1 MVRLKDDRATFS
13 LRGTAAAAARP
24 VRLVMPFL
32 IFVSL
37 CLLLLSRLNHSA
49 LNEARW
55 RVASWMSPALE
66 VAMVPLAPF
75 RQMAKRVAAQVDL
88 SSELERLRAE
98 NQKLSNWEWRARGLE
113 QRLSELEALSRVV
126 NEPKLAFI
134 TARVIADSS
143 GAFARTVIISAGRN
157 QNLKPGYP
165 VISADGLVGRI
176 VNTGSDSA
184 RVLLASDLNSRIPV
198 TIGKGGVRAILAGD
212 NGPLPRLLYIPPGAG
227 IAIGDDIATSGTGG
241 LFPSGL
247 RIGKV
252 MGDLSSPR
260 VALRANLDK
269 LEYVSVLFFD
279 DPAQGLLGELTGVPS
294 RGRASNEEYGGASRA
309 KGGAP

>member
-1 MVRLKDDRATFS
+1 
-13 LRGTAAAAARP
+13 
-24 VRLVMPFL
+24 
-32 IFVSL
+32 
-37 CLLLLSRLNHSA
+37 
-49 LNEARW
+49 
-55 RVASWMSPALE
+55 
-66 VAMVPLAPF
+66 MVPLAPF
-75 RQMAKRVAAQVDL
+75 RQLARRIAAQVDL

-113 QRLSELEALSRVV
+113 QRLADLEVLSRVV

-165 VISADGLVGRI
+165 VINADGLVGRV

-198 TIGKGGVRAILAGD
+198 AIGKRGVRAILAGD
-212 NGPLPRLLYIPPGAG
+212 NGSSPRLLYVPPGAD
-227 IAIGDDIATSGTGG
+227 IAVGDDVATSGTGG

-252 MGDLSSPR
+252 ARDLAAPR
-260 VALRANLDK
+260 VAMRANLDQ
-269 LEYVSVLFFD
+269 LEYISVLFFD
-279 DPAQGLLGELTGVPS
+279 DPAQGLLGDLSGGAAK
-294 RGRASNEEYGGASRA
+294 GRASNEEFGAAPRLR
-309 KGGAP
+309 GGAP